1 MHSAI
6 LNFWTWKNP
15 FDSECLAFVLAHRKA
30 SGTRLNRVIL
40 PDSPQLLAPG
50 LTKSW
55 SQSPKVSTLPTINIM
70 IIYNKGPLQT
80 IDRFADDP
88 TGFHFQA
95 FIFCRS
101 SPISNHVHCKGGGAK
116 FLPSSQRLCAY
127 DMSIS
132 VQNSGEGSGLY
143 IQLQQRNNQY

>member
-1 MHSAI
+1 MLHLI
-6 LNFWTWKNP
+6 IT
-15 FDSECLAFVLAHRKA
+15 H
-30 SGTRLNRVIL
+30 NRVIL

-55 SQSPKVSTLPTINIM
+55 STQSPKVSTLPTINIM
-70 IIYNKGPLQT
+70 IIYNKEPLQT

-101 SPISNHVHCKGGGAK
+101 SPISNPVHCKGGGGAK

-127 DMSIS
+127 VMSIS
-132 VQNSGEGSGLY
+132 VQNSGEGLGY
-143 IQLQQRNNQY
+143 IYSYNNETISINKQTLMF